1 MKTLSDTL
9 PFRSLI
15 ALSLALFGS
24 LCQAESPAGD
34 AKIWPGI
41 YNGFTPCEDCNG
53 VKTTL
58 AFNQNNTYMLM
69 TQFIGRSN
77 REFVEKGKFERRDD
91 QILVLT
97 PKKGSATHYYQIDG
111 NNLIQL
117 DDNGNAHTGK
127 LADKYV
133 LRRQDVMNSPPEHS
147 MH

>member
-1 MKTLSDTL
+1 MQTKSTFLS
-9 PFRSLI
+9 FRLLI
-15 ALSLALFGS
+15 AFAAAFFSGF
-24 LCQAESPAGD
+24 CHAESSAGD

-41 YNGFTPCEDCNG
+41 YYGFTPCEDCKG

-58 AFNQNNTYMLM
+58 AFNQNNSYMLM

-97 PKKGSATHYYQIDG
+97 PKKGSSTHYYQIDG

-117 DDNGNAHTGK
+117 DDNGTPHSGK

-133 LRRQDVMNSPPEHS
+133 LHRQDVMNTPQDHS